1 MHPERHVMSL
11 KRQIE
16 NPTSPIGKFLR
27 EVFPS
32 RLNRALLADFNAVL
46 RAPAPIFLLDRD
58 TPAWLHSYVGQA
70 IDYRIRI
77 HFRPGPADP
86 FPMARDGIWAVT
98 HIDDLADIL
107 RRTPGRFP
115 DYTLTAWGS
124 TPDRAGNWEH
134 FRDLG
139 EDQDPCT
146 VWRLPDAEPDI
157 PSTVFSLLLHMH
169 RPDLQAAY
177 LPLECTLE
185 FLDLVHATIAR
196 ISAHE
201 RRPTTE
207 EEAELARCCLV
218 LSVFETVR
226 RSGGQGWPP
235 SFLKGVL
242 PRTAADLLNAVPT
255 TMVAD
260 VAALAGAFVER
271 HPTWQGV
278 PATLGPKFAG
288 SPDVGGADGDLIVDG
303 CLWDIKTTVRTRG
316 QGAWLHQL
324 LGYLLLDYEDD
335 HAIERAGF
343 LFPRQQAAVHW
354 SVTQLIGS
362 LSGRTD
368 LALTDLRQRVRD
380 RLDRK
385 T

>member
-1 MHPERHVMSL
+1 MSL

-16 NPTSPIGKFLR
+16 DPNSPIGMFLR

-32 RLNRALLADFNAVL
+32 HLNRALLADLNAAL
-46 RAPAPIFLLDRD
+46 RAPAPICLLDRH
-58 TPAWLHSYVGQA
+58 TPGWLHSYVGQA
-70 IDYRIRI
+70 IDYRIRL
-77 HFRPGPADP
+77 HFRPGPTDL

-107 RRTPGRFP
+107 QRTPERFP
-115 DYTLTAWGS
+115 DYALTRYGD
-124 TPDRAGNWEH
+124 TPDRTGNWQH
-134 FRDLG
+134 FLDQD

-146 VWRLPDAEPDI
+146 IWRLPDAEPDI
-157 PSTVFSLLLHMH
+157 PGTLLSTLLHMY
-169 RPDLQAAY
+169 RPELRATY

-185 FLDLVHATIAR
+185 FLDLVHTTIAR
-196 ISAHE
+196 IAAHE
-201 RRPTTE
+201 RRPTAG

-226 RSGGQGWPP
+226 RSGGRGWPP
-235 SFLKGVL
+235 SFLDGIP
-242 PRTAADLLNAVPT
+242 PRTAADLLDAIPARL
-255 TMVAD
+255 VAD
-260 VAALAGAFVER
+260 VSALAGAFVER
-271 HPTWQGV
+271 HPEWQGL

-303 CLWDIKTTVRTRG
+303 CLWDIKATVQPRAK
-316 QGAWLHQL
+316 GAWLHQL

-335 HAIERAGF
+335 HAIKRAGF
-343 LFPRQQAAVHW
+343 LFPRQQTAVHW

-368 LALTDLRQRVRD
+368 LALTDLRQGLRD
-380 RLDRK
+380 HLSQK